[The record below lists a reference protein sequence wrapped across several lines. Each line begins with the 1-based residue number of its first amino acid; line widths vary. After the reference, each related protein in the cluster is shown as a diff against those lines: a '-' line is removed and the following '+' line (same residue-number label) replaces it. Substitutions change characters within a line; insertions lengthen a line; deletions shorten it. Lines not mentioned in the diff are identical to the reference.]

1 MAVDIGSSFS
11 SDLISHRSI
20 PKPTARTDE
29 IQEAGAATIERG
41 ADTDRSGLPAENA
54 VPIWPRVYPGL

>member
-41 ADTDRSGLPAENA
+41 ADTDRSGP
-54 VPIWPRVYPGL
+54 PPRAPNRSGQGCTPGF